1 MANSRS
7 ARKRIRANERKH
19 QRNKAVRS
27 AVRTKV
33 TKARRVLFSG
43 DQVNVEEEL
52 KAAVKALDRAGEK
65 GILHRNNVNRRKSRL
80 TAMAA
85 RLMRVAAA
93 NDSDEAAALRAAASG
108 GEKGRS
114 GRAGRGAAAGR
125 AKSTP
130 KATVAKAASA
140 KATTA
145 KATGAKATT
154 AKATRVKAKPATA
167 KATSSGTAPAK
178 AASASRTAGG
188 SAKKTTTKP
197 KAEK

>member
-27 AVRTKV
+27 AVRTKI

-52 KAAVKALDRAGEK
+52 KAAVRALDRAGEK

-93 NDSDEAAALRAAASG
+93 SDSEEAAALRAAAAG

-114 GRAGRGAAAGR
+114 GRAARGAAQGR
-125 AKSTP
+125 AKSAPKTAAGAKP
-130 KATVAKAASA
+130 STARAKATTAKSTTAKPTTA

-145 KATGAKATT
+145 KATA
-154 AKATRVKAKPATA
+154 A
-167 KATSSGTAPAK
+167 KATSAKPARSTK
-178 AASASRTAGG
+178 STAGTT
-188 SAKKTTTKP
+188 AKP
-197 KAEK
+197 EN